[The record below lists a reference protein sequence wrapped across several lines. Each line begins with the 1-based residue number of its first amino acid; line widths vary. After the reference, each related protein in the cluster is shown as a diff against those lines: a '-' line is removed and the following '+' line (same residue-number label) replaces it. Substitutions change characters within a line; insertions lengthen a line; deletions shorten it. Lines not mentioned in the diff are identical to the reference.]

1 MESDLHFSCFST
13 FVKAQHQK
21 RYTYYLLFYN
31 HLYHQ
36 IIFKTVKVTS
46 SRAINHELY
55 KE

>member
-1 MESDLHFSCFST
+1 MESYLHFLCSST

-21 RYTYYLLFYN
+21 RQTYNLLFYN

-36 IIFKTVKVTS
+36 IIFKKVKVTS